1 MKKNN
6 NLLIGTF
13 ISNERGFGFVE
24 LEEGES
30 DIFIPHENVK
40 SAMNG
45 DIVSCRIIKDAEG
58 GKRAEGKIVDV
69 LKRNVRIVVGTYKK
83 SKNFGFVI
91 PDDRKVLED
100 IYIPKNSRNKAKSND
115 RVVIEITKY
124 PIENKKAEGKVIEI
138 LGKTDDTNVD
148 LISIIRAYNY
158 KTKFPKE
165 VQKEAS
171 LIPQVI
177 HNIDDRVDLRN
188 KEIFTIDGDDTK
200 DIDDAISLEKDD
212 EDYILG
218 VHIADVSEYVR
229 EGTPIDKEASQRGTS
244 VYLID
249 TVIPML
255 PRELSNGIC
264 SLNPKE
270 DRYALSIDIR
280 VDKEGNIVSKK
291 IYKSVICSQIQM
303 TYNNVYKILEKNEI
317 EKGYEKH
324 VATLKLMKELAT
336 ILIKKRETIGAIDFE
351 LPEAKIVLD
360 ENDKVISIGER
371 EMTIANKIIEQF
383 MVLANE
389 CVAAFFNEKQIP
401 FIYRIH
407 ETPDEDKIQ
416 KLKVFL
422 NNINCTSILPDK
434 VQPKDLQ
441 KIIKEYKGKEE
452 EKVISTMILR
462 TMRLAKYSNENLG
475 HFGLALENYCH
486 FTSPIRRYPDLFIH
500 RIISDY
506 LLKNIDNKKKTKYGR
521 LAVKYAD
528 MSSDTERTAEEA
540 ERELEKIKMCEY
552 MQEHIGEEF
561 EGIISSITSFGAFIE
576 LPNAI
581 EGLLHVENMQDDYYN
596 FDEVN
601 VMLIGRHSKKT
612 YKIGDKVK
620 VKVLSADKFLRRIDF
635 EVQ

>member
-148 LISIIRAYNY
+148 LISIIRSYNY

-229 EGTPIDKEASQRGTS
+229 EGTPLDKEASQRGTS